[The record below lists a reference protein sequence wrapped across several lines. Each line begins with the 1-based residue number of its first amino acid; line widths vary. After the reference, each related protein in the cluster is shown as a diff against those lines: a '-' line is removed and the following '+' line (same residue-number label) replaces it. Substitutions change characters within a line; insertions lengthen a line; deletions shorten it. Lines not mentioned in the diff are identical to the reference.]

1 VRLPTA
7 PRDESAAAACER
19 VSLGG
24 AHVLV
29 VEDQPD
35 GLAFVSRILLD
46 RGGRVSMAA
55 SAAGALEHFD
65 RHAPDLIVSDIEMPG
80 MSGFELLSELRARE
94 HGRRVPAVA
103 LTPFARAEDRTR
115 SLLAGYQGHV
125 PKPVEPAELLA
136 TVASL
141 LHLADRADKS
151 QDPGAPETRGIG
163 QRSGVSSAGRGLR
176 NS

>member
-1 VRLPTA
+1 
-7 PRDESAAAACER
+7 
-19 VSLGG
+19 VSLAG

-55 SAAGALEHFD
+55 SAAEALERFD
-65 RHAPDLIVSDIEMPG
+65 RYPPDLIVSDIDIPG

-94 HGRRVPAVA
+94 RGRRVPAIA

-115 SLLAGYQGHV
+115 SLMAGYQGHV
-125 PKPVEPAELLA
+125 PKPVDPAELLA
-136 TVASL
+136 TAASL
-141 LHLADRADKS
+141 LHVADRADEVPS
-151 QDPGAPETRGIG
+151 RVPEDRDVG
-163 QRSGVSSAGRGLR
+163 
-176 NS
+176 